1 MKLNEILNLKNSFSI
16 FSEIILKEEF
26 YKLNKDQLI
35 KIISKDHI
43 SVESEMVILKSVIC
57 WVISDK
63 ANRIKSLPEIIRNVR
78 FTLMEKEELY
88 ELLSVSLFKEDKEIL
103 DIIKKAIELLGL
115 KSSLSESDTAYE
127 LEFDFIRPRI
137 PLLFPKVRIFFRKIL
152 LKLNFFL
159 KLRNIFILLN

>member
-1 MKLNEILNLKNSFSI
+1 MKLNEILNLKHSFSI

-26 YKLNKDQLI
+26 YKLNKDHLI

-103 DIIKKAIELLGL
+103 DQKL
-115 KSSLSESDTAYE
+115 KQ
-127 LEFDFIRPRI
+127 
-137 PLLFPKVRIFFRKIL
+137 
-152 LKLNFFL
+152 
-159 KLRNIFILLN
+159 